1 MIEAIALR
9 HFRRNGEEFAKDQLL
24 KLDEGAFD
32 DLAGVGLVDRA
43 PGAPEPQ
50 EPAPEPVHRPAKR
63 KA

>member
-9 HFRRNGEEFAKDQLL
+9 RFRRNGEEFAKGQLL

-32 DLAGVGLVDRA
+32 DLAGVGLVAR
-43 PGAPEPQ
+43 APEPEPE